1 MTMFDPTIFDNLK
14 VAFEN
19 QLYDLD
25 NLTGQIQITHRNDR
39 MEMSVMSREFSIQFQ
54 LYNRQK
60 ITAEIRLEA
69 SLKDLAAEI
78 LELSGEAPACALRLF
93 FYMPIENVSTQCE
106 QIEDI
111 IHDIW
116 QPELPPIQHLSFVYD
131 QEPVIYMN
139 KIELRFHRKINE
151 EQMGDIPTIISH
163 TLRTLTDLHKM
174 ESRGHK

>member
-25 NLTGQIQITHRNDR
+25 NLTEQIQITHRTDR
-39 MEMSVMSREFSIQFQ
+39 MEMSVMSREFSLQFQ
-54 LYNRQK
+54 LNDHQK
-60 ITAEIRLEA
+60 ITGEIRLEA
-69 SLKDLAAEI
+69 SLRDLAAEI
-78 LELSGEAPACALRLF
+78 LELSGEIPACTLRLF
-93 FYMPIENVSTQCE
+93 FYMPVENVSTQCE
-106 QIEDI
+106 QIEAI

-116 QPELPPIQHLSFVYD
+116 QPELPPIQNLSFVYG

-151 EQMGDIPTIISH
+151 EQMGDIPTIIDH
-163 TLRTLTDLHKM
+163 ALRTLTDLHKM
-174 ESRGHK
+174 ESHPYK